1 MKKIYSLLFL
11 AAVLFSGCVSVD
23 YVGQKL
29 PERDADEYIHIY
41 ASMKEVPPEYK
52 ILGRG
57 KIMTPQAYD
66 LDKLDTLLTE
76 KAIEVGAEAVA
87 ISSQRRVAVD
97 VNDNFQSTPTRPSG
111 SWMTNGMDFEG
122 DRIYTDSF
130 GRQVALRTTP
140 TTRYRIYYQVVFL
153 TKTDIDKKPVS
164 ADSGKDV
171 SVSSAEQNNSA
182 VKND

>member
-1 MKKIYSLLFL
+1 MKKVYSLLFL

-41 ASMKEVPPEYK
+41 ASMKEVSPEYK

-97 VNDNFQSTPTRPSG
+97 VNDPLIKELKRLLG
-111 SWMTNGMDFEG
+111 SEN
-122 DRIYTDSF
+122 
-130 GRQVALRTTP
+130 
-140 TTRYRIYYQVVFL
+140 VVF
-153 TKTDIDKKPVS
+153 
-164 ADSGKDV
+164 
-171 SVSSAEQNNSA
+171 Q
-182 VKND
+182 